1 MSELLVEIHVP
12 LVATAGDAGD
22 AADLSWIDDVEEL
35 LFGLED
41 QGRGEVYDD
50 GEEFGDEYVFFV
62 WNAPEID
69 LVGIA
74 RVPGQTG
81 LDWGHAFAAITSGP
95 AAALGLDGEIGSLRP
110 GRRADVVV
118 WDGDPLELASYPQAV
133 FIDGVQQP
141 LTNRQTRLRD
151 RYLLPNEGALPKAY
165 ER

>member
-74 RVPGQTG
+74 REVAQLGGVPAGAYARVT
-81 LDWGHAFAAITSGP
+81 DTDA
-95 AAALGLDGEIGSLRP
+95 DMGE
-110 GRRADVVV
+110 GRRVD
-118 WDGDPLELASYPQAV
+118 L
-133 FIDGVQQP
+133 
-141 LTNRQTRLRD
+141 
-151 RYLLPNEGALPKAY
+151 
-165 ER
+165 